1 MKAKLNKCV
10 AWITPSMQRF
20 QKFAYLYGRTLA
32 VFSIIMLVTNDMA
45 IAQGLK
51 GSFTKL
57 KELAVVLG
65 NLIFIIAVIWGLVKT
80 VAGFVNNSP
89 NAVKNL
95 IMLFAAVALWYGF
108 NTLVED
114 VKTSMGDGG
123 SGGFQGDM

>member
-1 MKAKLNKCV
+1 MKVKLNWWV
-10 AWITPSMQRF
+10 TYLTPMMLLFQRF
-20 QKFAYLYGRTLA
+20 AYQYGRALA
-32 VFSIIMLVTNDMA
+32 VFSIIMLVTNDLA
-45 IAQGLK
+45 LAQGLK

-89 NAVKNL
+89 NAIKNL

-123 SGGFQGDM
+123 AGGFQGDQ

>member
-1 MKAKLNKCV
+1 MMLLF
-10 AWITPSMQRF
+10 QRF
-20 QKFAYLYGRTLA
+20 AYQYGRALA
-32 VFSIIMLVTNDMA
+32 VFSIIMLVTNDLA
-45 IAQGLK
+45 LAQGLK

-89 NAVKNL
+89 NAIKNL

-123 SGGFQGDM
+123 AGGFQGDQ

>member
-1 MKAKLNKCV
+1 MKVKLNSWV
-10 AWITPSMQRF
+10 ACLTPTMLLFQRF
-20 QKFAYLYGRTLA
+20 AYQYGKALT
-32 VFSIIMLVTNDMA
+32 VFSIIMLVTNDFA
-45 IAQGLK
+45 LAQGLK

-123 SGGFQGDM
+123 SGGFQGD

>member
-1 MKAKLNKCV
+1 MNVKLNRWVVCL
-10 AWITPSMQRF
+10 TPMMLRF
-20 QKFAYLYGRTLA
+20 QQFAFLYGRGLA
-32 VFSIIMLVTNDMA
+32 IFTIIMLATNDLA
-45 IAQGLK
+45 LAQGLK

-57 KELAVVLG
+57 KELAVILG

-123 SGGFQGDM
+123 SGGFQGDQ

>member
-1 MKAKLNKCV
+1 MKAKLNTCV

-20 QKFAYLYGRTLA
+20 QKFTYLYGRTLA
-32 VFSIIMLVTNDMA
+32 VLSIIMLVTNDMA

>member
-1 MKAKLNKCV
+1 MKVKLNKWV
-10 AWITPSMQRF
+10 TWINPTMQRF
-20 QKFAYLYGRTLA
+20 QQFAYLYGRTLA
-32 VFSIIMLVTNDMA
+32 VFSIIMLVTNDLA
-45 IAQGLK
+45 FAQGLK

-123 SGGFQGDM
+123 SGGFQGDQ